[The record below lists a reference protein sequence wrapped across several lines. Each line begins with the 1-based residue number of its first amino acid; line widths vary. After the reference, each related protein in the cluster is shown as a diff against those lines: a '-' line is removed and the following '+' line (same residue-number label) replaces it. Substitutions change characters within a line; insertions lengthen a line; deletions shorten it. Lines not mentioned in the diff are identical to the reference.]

1 MQPFLLI
8 SSLNNGLMES
18 SHFNE
23 KTDRVLVKRF
33 LRTGDETAFRE
44 LYRRHAPRLY
54 ALALRLAG
62 GSEADAQDAVQDTW
76 VRACRT
82 LAGFEW
88 RSSLRTWL
96 TGILINRVREIN
108 RERRRR
114 NEEELPDEWAVRV
127 VARQGQA
134 VDLEQ
139 AIARL
144 PVGYRHVLVL
154 HDVEGYTHEEISRL
168 LEINAGTSKSQL
180 YHARKAMRAMLQMEQ
195 ENHE

>member
-1 MQPFLLI
+1 MQPSPPI

-18 SHFNE
+18 SRFNE

-33 LRTGDETAFRE
+33 LRAGDEAAFRA
-44 LYRRHAPRLY
+44 LYRRHTPALY
-54 ALALRLAG
+54 LLALRLAG
-62 GSEADAQDAVQDTW
+62 GSEADAEDAIQDTW
-76 VRACRT
+76 IRACRM

-96 TGILINRVREIN
+96 AGILINRAREIT

-114 NEEELPDEWAVRV
+114 NEEELPDELPVRIA
-127 VARQGQA
+127 ARQGQA
-134 VDLEQ
+134 IDLEQ

-144 PVGYRHVLVL
+144 PAGYRHVLVL

-168 LEINAGTSKSQL
+168 LEINVGTSKSQL
-180 YHARKAMRAMLQMEQ
+180 YHARKAVRAMLQMEQ
-195 ENHE
+195 EQ